1 MLVRLSKQPYDS
13 EDLLQGLLEDHPD
26 LLAGEQMSPADP
38 RRWVLVAREVGIPA
52 TEGGGNHWSLDH
64 LFLDQDGVPTIVEV
78 KRSSDTR
85 IRREVIGQ
93 MLDYAANAVDYWRID
108 TIRSLFERTC
118 EERGRTAEEVL
129 QELVGGDV
137 DEPAYW
143 SQVKTNLMAG
153 RIRLVFVADAIPPEL
168 QRIIEFLN
176 RQMDPACVVGVE
188 VPQFVG
194 EGLQTLVPRVVGLTA
209 EARER
214 KSTGTPRRRLNREEF
229 LASYSDAHL
238 SQAVDSFLSG
248 CERLGLVIAWGPA
261 GCSLRMR
268 LASWSK
274 RVSVAWVFPPDV
286 PGWMGLRGITVG
298 LEPAVLSPDDPRS
311 SLFQEYME
319 AIGGLAETTAVDR
332 TWVAGA
338 ELSPEAAPAQLPEVL
353 NLMAQLREGLEELE
367 KERGGTSGG

>member
-52 TEGGGNHWSLDH
+52 TEGCGNHWSLDH

-93 MLDYAANAVDYWRID
+93 MLDYAANAVDYWIID

-153 RIRLVFVADAIPPEL
+153 RIRLVFVADAIPAEL

-176 RQMDPACVVGVE
+176 RQMDPFDDGRAAERLADDILAFHDAGRSV
-188 VPQFVG
+188 Q
-194 EGLQTLVPRVVGLTA
+194 PRRT
-209 EARER
+209 
-214 KSTGTPRRRLNREEF
+214 TPRRVAR
-229 LASYSDAHL
+229 
-238 SQAVDSFLSG
+238 SG
-248 CERLGLVIAWGPA
+248 
-261 GCSLRMR
+261 S
-268 LASWSK
+268 
-274 RVSVAWVFPPDV
+274 
-286 PGWMGLRGITVG
+286 
-298 LEPAVLSPDDPRS
+298 
-311 SLFQEYME
+311 
-319 AIGGLAETTAVDR
+319 
-332 TWVAGA
+332 
-338 ELSPEAAPAQLPEVL
+338 
-353 NLMAQLREGLEELE
+353 
-367 KERGGTSGG
+367 